1 MIPTLAEL
9 ADLRSEQDAALI
21 HECDTKRPGTP
32 VADTWNHT
40 TYTLATNLTSEPC
53 ALVPQQTGGEQV
65 TDQVSAIVAELWLI
79 VALGTDIR
87 ETDTVQQVRDEN
99 GSTLGGP
106 YRVLRKEIRAM
117 HLALLLEDVR

>member
-1 MIPTLAEL
+1 MLPTLAEL
-9 ADLRSEQDAALI
+9 ADLRAEQDASLV
-21 HECDTKRPGTP
+21 HVCDTKRPGTP
-32 VADTWNHT
+32 VADSWNHT
-40 TYTLATNLTSEPC
+40 TYTLANNLTGQPC

-65 TDQVSAIVAELWLI
+65 TDQVSAIVTELWLI

-99 GSTLGGP
+99 GSSIGGP
-106 YRVLRKEIRAM
+106 FRITRKEIRAM